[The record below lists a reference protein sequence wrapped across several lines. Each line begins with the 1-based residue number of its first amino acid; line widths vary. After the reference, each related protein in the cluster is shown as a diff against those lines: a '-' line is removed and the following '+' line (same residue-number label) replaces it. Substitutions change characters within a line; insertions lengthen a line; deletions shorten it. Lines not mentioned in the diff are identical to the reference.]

1 MADTIQ
7 KETFTLS
14 LTYEM
19 SVNIDTGEILETR
32 LIDRSIGKSDL
43 KVVKTPKKKTVQDDG
58 EEPKLILEEN
68 KYRLTN
74 AAISLMGLDEES
86 KLVIKYEDTK
96 SGSIPI
102 IGTNVAFGISS
113 GNKLTKSNTVACRGN
128 NREELAKHGTE
139 FTLVPHP
146 SKENLFILHSGEKQ
160 INQIIEDDNVK
171 IEGDED
177 KDLPFDLDLSE
188 LVDEQDANITE
199 VDANFFKL

>member
-1 MADTIQ
+1 MVDTIQ
-7 KETFTLS
+7 KETFTVS

-19 SVNIDTGEILETR
+19 SVNIDTGEILETK

-43 KVVKTPKKKTVQDDG
+43 KVVKTPKKKTVQDEG

-68 KYRLTN
+68 KYRLTG
-74 AAISLMGLDEES
+74 AAISLMGLDEDS

-96 SGSIPI
+96 SGSVPI

-128 NREELAKHGTE
+128 NREELAKHGIE

-160 INQIIEDDNVK
+160 IDQIIEDDNVK
-171 IEGDED
+171 VEGDEG
-177 KDLPFDLDLSE
+177 KDLPFDLDLGE

-199 VDANFFKL
+199 IDANFFKL

>member
-7 KETFTLS
+7 KETFTVS

-68 KYRLTN
+68 KYRLTS
-74 AAISLMGLDEES
+74 AAVSLMGLDEDS
-86 KLVIKYEDTK
+86 KLVIKYEDGK
-96 SGSIPI
+96 SGSVPV
-102 IGTNVAFGISS
+102 IGTNTAFGISS
-113 GNKLTKSNTVACRGN
+113 GNKLTKSNTVACRGG

-146 SKENLFILHSGEKQ
+146 NKDGLFILHSGEKQ
-160 INQIIEDDNVK
+160 IDQLVGDDNVK
-171 IEGDED
+171 VEGEEGENI
-177 KDLPFDLDLSE
+177 PFDLDLSE
-188 LVDEQDANITE
+188 LVDDQDANITE
-199 VDANFFKL
+199 VDSSFFKL

>member
-7 KETFTLS
+7 KETFTVS

-19 SVNIDTGEILETR
+19 SVNIDTGEILETK

-43 KVVKTPKKKTVQDDG
+43 KVVKTPKKKTVQDEG

-68 KYRLTN
+68 KYRLTG
-74 AAISLMGLDEES
+74 AAISLMGLDEDS

-96 SGSIPI
+96 SGSVPI

-146 SKENLFILHSGEKQ
+146 SKENLFILHSGERQ
-160 INQIIEDDNVK
+160 IDQIIEDDNVK
-171 IEGDED
+171 VEGDEG
-177 KDLPFDLDLSE
+177 KDLPFNLDLGE

>member
-7 KETFTLS
+7 KETFTVS

-68 KYRLTN
+68 KYRLTS
-74 AAISLMGLDEES
+74 AAVSLMGLDENS
-86 KLVIKYEDTK
+86 KLVIKYEDGK
-96 SGSIPI
+96 SGAIPV
-102 IGTNVAFGISS
+102 IGTNTAFGISS
-113 GNKLTKSNTVACRGN
+113 GNKLTKSNTVACRGG

-146 SKENLFILHSGEKQ
+146 NKDGLFILHSGEMQ
-160 INQIIEDDNVK
+160 IDQSIGDDNVK
-171 IEGDED
+171 VEGEEGENI
-177 KDLPFDLDLSE
+177 PFDLDLSE
-188 LVDEQDANITE
+188 LVDDQDANITE
-199 VDANFFKL
+199 VDSSFFKL

>member
-43 KVVKTPKKKTVQDDG
+43 KVVKTPKKKTVQDEG

-68 KYRLTN
+68 KYRLTS
-74 AAISLMGLDEES
+74 AAISLMGLDEDS

-96 SGSIPI
+96 SGSVPI

-128 NREELAKHGTE
+128 NRDELAKHGTE

-160 INQIIEDDNVK
+160 IDQIIEDDNVK
-171 IEGDED
+171 VEGGED
-177 KDLPFDLDLSE
+177 KGLPFDLDLGE

>member
-7 KETFTLS
+7 KETFTVS

-19 SVNIDTGEILETR
+19 SVNIDTGEILETK

-43 KVVKTPKKKTVQDDG
+43 KVVKTPKKKTVQDEG

-68 KYRLTN
+68 KYRLTG
-74 AAISLMGLDEES
+74 AAISLMGLDEDS

-96 SGSIPI
+96 SGSVPI

-160 INQIIEDDNVK
+160 IDQIIEDDNVK
-171 IEGDED
+171 VEGDEG
-177 KDLPFDLDLSE
+177 KDLPFDLDLGE

>member
-7 KETFTLS
+7 KETFTVS

-19 SVNIDTGEILETR
+19 SVNIDTGEILGTK

-43 KVVKTPKKKTVQDDG
+43 KVVKTPKKKTVQDEG

-68 KYRLTN
+68 KYRLTG
-74 AAISLMGLDEES
+74 AAISLMGLDEDS

-128 NREELAKHGTE
+128 NRDELAKHGTE

-160 INQIIEDDNVK
+160 IDQIIEDDNVK
-171 IEGDED
+171 VEGDEG
-177 KDLPFDLDLSE
+177 KDLPFDLDLGE